1 MLGVLRGP
9 CAGVLRVGRLRG
21 GRAGLGHVL
30 ACFRLFAYAAGG
42 IGLPAP
48 CTPGRGMA
56 PGPQID
62 VIAWEL
68 SGAIGNEHR

>member
-1 MLGVLRGP
+1 MGHVLACFGWV
-9 CAGVLRVGRLRG
+9 AYATGALAWAMGRLRG

-48 CTPGRGMA
+48 CTPGRASPLDPKLM
-56 PGPQID
+56 
-62 VIAWEL
+62 
-68 SGAIGNEHR
+68 